1 MKFGNR
7 IANGDGFTLLEAMIA
22 SIILMLALAS
32 VLAVVSQGARYL
44 TDIRRTARASQ
55 ILQQEME
62 GIRLTNVWAGITGLN
77 NTTFSDQIDT
87 NHLYSGSITESNYS
101 SYGSTTTV
109 VEITLTLTWTNQ
121 VNVVLTNRLSALVG
135 NGGLNKY
142 IY

>member
-22 SIILMLALAS
+22 SVILAFALAS

-109 VEITLTLTWTNQ
+109 VEVTLTLTWTNQ